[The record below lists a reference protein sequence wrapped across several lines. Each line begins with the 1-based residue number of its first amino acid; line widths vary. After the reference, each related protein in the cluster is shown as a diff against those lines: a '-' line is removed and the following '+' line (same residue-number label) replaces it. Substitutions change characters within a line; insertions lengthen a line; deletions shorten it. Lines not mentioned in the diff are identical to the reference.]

1 MTRPAPRIYRVGGA
15 VRDRLL
21 GVPFTDI
28 DWVVVG
34 ASPDWLLDQ
43 GYQRVG
49 HDFPVFLHPE
59 SKAEYALA
67 RTERKQGGGYHGF
80 VCDFSP
86 EVTLDEDL
94 LRRDLTINAMAE
106 DEDGRVIDPHG
117 GRADLAARL
126 LRHVSPAF
134 SEDPLRVLR
143 VARFAARFHRLGFRV
158 ADETLALMRLLSAG
172 DELTLLTPERVW
184 QETARALAGP
194 DAAVYFQVLRDCGAL
209 AVLFPEVDRLFG
221 VPQRA
226 DYHPEVDTG
235 IHTLMSLTQAA
246 RLSEEPR
253 VRFAALVHDLG
264 KALTPPDVLPR
275 HTGHEARG
283 LPLIRQLC
291 ERLRVPR
298 AWQEL
303 ALLVGELHL
312 DCHRAVELRAD
323 TLLRKLEILDAW
335 RRPERF
341 DEFLLACEADARG
354 RTGLED
360 RDYWQRRYWTL
371 ARDTADIDV
380 TTLVAGGL
388 RGAEIGRALQARRL
402 EALEKHRNDW
412 RHQSA

>member
-21 GVPFTDI
+21 GVPFSDI

-184 QETARALAGP
+184 QETSRALAGP

-371 ARDTADIDV
+371 ARDAADIDV